1 MLKLARWCSAH
12 RRLVVVLWVVVFLAA
27 LGISGAVGTQYGN
40 NFSLPGTD
48 SQRAADLL
56 SGGFRAQAGDVDQIV
71 FHTTGG
77 TLAAPAARARVEAI
91 LAKVAALPH
100 VDSVVSPYVSG
111 SHAISRDGTIGFATV
126 TFDERANVL
135 PVPAVT
141 RVVDTARAGGKPTL
155 QVELNGQAIEQ
166 AINRS
171 VSYTFAVGIGAAI
184 IVLLISFGS
193 LLAMGL
199 PIATALLGLG
209 TGFGLIGLLSR
220 VASMPDF
227 AGELAL
233 MIGLGVGVDYA
244 LFILTR
250 YREAYR
256 RNGHDVGAAVGEAMN
271 TAGRAVIFAGTTV
284 VIALMGMFALG
295 VGLLNGLAIA
305 AALAVLLVLA
315 ASLTLLPALLT
326 FFGPRIGRP
335 GVLARRRGAAAA
347 KAGDMPGTAAA
358 ATSRD
363 ERSTFWTRWIV
374 AIQRRP
380 WAALLAS
387 TVLMLTLAAP
397 ALALRLGNTDAGN
410 DSTSQ
415 TTRRAYDLLAKGFGQ
430 GFSGPLL
437 IAAELPH
444 ARGTAPLAQ
453 LGDAVR
459 NTPGVALVG
468 ATRISPSGRVATISA
483 YPTTSPQSRATEQL
497 VKHLRADVIP
507 ALARRTGM
515 TAHVG
520 GATATQIDF
529 SRVLAERLP
538 YFIGVVVLL
547 SALVLMVVFRSL
559 LIPLQ
564 AAVMNLLSI
573 AASLGIVVAV
583 FQWGW
588 LGSLFGIAG
597 GPIAAFLPVMV
608 FAIVFGLS
616 MDYEVFLVSRIHEEW
631 THGADSSTAVR
642 EGLIRTG
649 RVITAAAAVMVVVFA
664 SFIGGGERVIELFGL
679 ALASAVFLDA
689 LVIRVLMLPAT
700 LQLLGERTWWFPG
713 WLDRVLPRFALEPSE
728 TDTAMAGAATPAHP
742 PHGAP
747 QPVVRPSSNPSG
759 ASSSS

>member
-1 MLKLARWCSAH
+1 MLKLARWCATH
-12 RRLVVVLWVVVFLAA
+12 RRLVVVAWIVVLLGA
-27 LGISGAVGTQYGN
+27 LGVSSAAGTSYDDG
-40 NFSLPGTD
+40 FSLPGTD
-48 SQRAADLL
+48 SQRASDLL
-56 SGGFRAQAGDVDQIV
+56 SGGFSAQAGDHDQIV
-71 FHTTGG
+71 FHTRAG
-77 TLAAPAARARVEAI
+77 TLTRPVARARVQGI
-91 LAKVAALPH
+91 LARVARLPH
-100 VDSVVSPYVSG
+100 VDSVVSPYSSG
-111 SHAISRDGTIGFATV
+111 SHAISSDGTIGFATV
-126 TFDERANVL
+126 NFDERANAL
-135 PVPAVT
+135 SNSAVK
-141 RVVDTARAGGKPTL
+141 RVIATARAGASPSL
-155 QVELNGQAIEQ
+155 QVELGGPAVEQ
-166 AINRS
+166 ATNGS
-171 VSYTFAVGIGAAI
+171 VGYTFVVGVGAAI
-184 IVLLISFGS
+184 VVLLISFGS

-209 TGFGLIGLLSR
+209 TGFGLIGLLSQ
-220 VASMPDF
+220 VMAMPDF

-256 RNGHDVGAAVGEAMN
+256 RNGGEVEAAVGQAMN

-295 VGLLNGLAIA
+295 VGLLNGLAVS
-305 AALAVLLVLA
+305 AALAVLTVLA

-326 FFGPRIGRP
+326 FFGARIGRP
-335 GVLARRRGAAAA
+335 GVLGRRRRARAARTPAA
-347 KAGDMPGTAAA
+347 QD
-358 ATSRD
+358 D
-363 ERSTFWTRWIV
+363 RSTFWTRWIAV
-374 AIQRRP
+374 IQRRP
-380 WAALLAS
+380 WAALVAS
-387 TVLMLTLAAP
+387 TVMMLALATP
-397 ALALRLGNTDAGN
+397 ALALRMGNTDAGN
-410 DSTSQ
+410 DSTSH
-415 TTRRAYDLLAKGFGQ
+415 TTRRAYDLLAKGFGR

-437 IAAELPH
+437 IAAKLPRSGER
-444 ARGTAPLAQ
+444 ARVAQ
-453 LGDAVR
+453 LAAAVR
-459 NTPGVALVG
+459 ATPGVAQVG
-468 ATRISPSGRVATISA
+468 EARISPTGRVAALSA
-483 YPTTSPQSRATEQL
+483 YPTTSPQSTATERL

-507 ALARRTGM
+507 GLARRTGM
-515 TAHVG
+515 TAYIG
-520 GATATQIDF
+520 GATAAEIDF
-529 SRVLAERLP
+529 SRVLAQRLP

-588 LGSLFGIAG
+588 LGSLFGIAA
-597 GPIAAFLPVMV
+597 GPIIAFLPVMV

-631 THGADSSTAVR
+631 THGADSSSAVR

-713 WLDRVLPRFALEPSE
+713 WLDRVLPRFALEPAE
-728 TDTAMAGAATPAHP
+728 TTPAAAH
-742 PHGAP
+742 AP
-747 QPVVRPSSNPSG
+747 AHVHRTDRVPANKVSADATRG
-759 ASSSS
+759 

>member
-1 MLKLARWCSAH
+1 MLRLARWCSTH
-12 RRLVVVLWVVVFLAA
+12 RRFVVVAWIAVFIGA
-27 LGISGAVGTQYGN
+27 LGLSSAVGPEYGN
-40 NFSLPGTD
+40 SFSLPGTD
-48 SQRAADLL
+48 SQRASDLL
-56 SGGFRAQAGDVDQIV
+56 SGGYRSEAGDVDQIV
-71 FHTTGG
+71 FHTRTG
-77 TLAAPAARARVEAI
+77 TLSDRAARMRVEAI
-91 LAKVAALPH
+91 LARVGRLPH
-100 VDSVVSPYVSG
+100 VVSVLSPYSTG
-111 SHAISRDGTIGFATV
+111 SRAISRDGTIGFATV
-126 TFDERANVL
+126 DFDERADV
-135 PVPAVT
+135 VPKSAVQ
-141 RVVDTARAGGKPTL
+141 RVIDTARGGATGTL
-155 QVELNGQAIEQ
+155 QVELGGQAIEQ
-166 AINRS
+166 ATNGS
-171 VSYTFAVGIGAAI
+171 VSYTFVVGIGAAI
-184 IVLLISFGS
+184 AVLLISFGS

-199 PIATALLGLG
+199 PITTALLGLG
-209 TGFGLIGLLSR
+209 TGFGLIALLSH
-220 VASMPDF
+220 VMSMPDF

-233 MIGLGVGVDYA
+233 MIGLGVGVDYS

-250 YREAYR
+250 FREAYR
-256 RNGHDVGAAVGEAMN
+256 RGGGDVAAAVGEAMN

-295 VGLLNGLAIA
+295 VGLLNGLAVA

-326 FFGPRIGRP
+326 TFGARMGRP
-335 GVLARRRGAAAA
+335 GVLARRRKASAEAEAGTGA
-347 KAGDMPGTAAA
+347 GSDA
-358 ATSRD
+358 ATALQD
-363 ERSTFWTRWIV
+363 ERSSFWTRWITT
-374 AIQRRP
+374 IQRRP
-380 WAALLAS
+380 WAALIAS
-387 TVLMLTLAAP
+387 TAIMLTLAAP

-410 DSTSQ
+410 DPTSH

-437 IAAELPH
+437 IAAKLPH
-444 ARGTAPLAQ
+444 TGQTAPMDRLAA
-453 LGDAVR
+453 AVR
-459 NTPGVALVG
+459 ATPGVAQV
-468 ATRISPSGRVATISA
+468 ATPRISPSGKVATIAA
-483 YPTTSPQSRATEQL
+483 YPTTSPQSRDTEQL

-507 ALARRTGM
+507 VLARSTGM
-515 TAHVG
+515 TAHIG
-520 GATATQIDF
+520 GSTATQIDF

-538 YFIGVVVLL
+538 FFIGVVVLL

-564 AAVMNLLSI
+564 AAIMNLLSI

-588 LGSLFGIAG
+588 LGSLFGISG

-631 THGADSSTAVR
+631 THGADHSTAVR

-713 WLDRVLPRFALEPSE
+713 WLDRILPRFALEPSE
-728 TDTAMAGAATPAHP
+728 EAADGPQAQSPAHP
-742 PHGAP
+742 GAGGS
-747 QPVVRPSSNPSG
+747 QPMVRPASNPSG
-759 ASSSS
+759 TAG

>member
-1 MLKLARWCSAH
+1 MLKVARWCGTH
-12 RRLVVVLWVVVFLAA
+12 RRFVVIAWIVVFIAA
-27 LGISGAVGTQYGN
+27 LGLSSAAGRDYGN
-40 NFSLPGTD
+40 SFSLPGTD

-56 SGGFRAQAGDVDQIV
+56 SAGFRSEAGDVDQIV
-71 FHTTGG
+71 FHTRSG
-77 TLAAPAARARVEAI
+77 TLSAPATRARVQAI
-91 LAKVAALPH
+91 LARVTRLPH
-100 VDSVVSPYVSG
+100 VDSVQSPYGSG
-111 SHAISRDGTIGFATV
+111 ARTISRDGTIGFATV
-126 TFDERANVL
+126 NFDERADV
-135 PVPAVT
+135 VPKSAVQ
-141 RVVDTARAGGKPTL
+141 RVVDTARGGGTATL
-155 QVELNGQAIEQ
+155 QVELGGQAIEQ
-166 AINRS
+166 ATNGS
-171 VSYTFAVGIGAAI
+171 VSYTFVVGIGAAI
-184 IVLLISFGS
+184 VVLLISFGS

-199 PIATALLGLG
+199 PITTALLGLG

-220 VASMPDF
+220 VMSMPDF

-250 YREAYR
+250 FREAYR
-256 RNGHDVGAAVGEAMN
+256 RNGGDVAAGVGEAMN

-295 VGLLNGLAIA
+295 VGLLNGLAVA

-315 ASLTLLPALLT
+315 ASLTLLPALLSA
-326 FFGPRIGRP
+326 FGARMGRP
-335 GVLARRRGAAAA
+335 GVLARRRRAQPETPA
-347 KAGDMPGTAAA
+347 TAQ
-358 ATSRD
+358 D
-363 ERSTFWTRWIV
+363 DRSSFWTRWITI
-374 AIQRRP
+374 IQRRP
-380 WAALLAS
+380 WAALIAS
-387 TVLMLTLAAP
+387 TAIMLTLAAP
-397 ALALRLGNTDAGN
+397 VLALRLGNTDAGN
-410 DSTSQ
+410 DSTSH

-437 IAAELPH
+437 IAARLP
-444 ARGTAPLAQ
+444 RTRQTAPVQQLA
-453 LGDAVR
+453 ATVR
-459 NTPGVALVG
+459 ATPGVALV
-468 ATRISPSGRVATISA
+468 AKPRISPSGEVATISA

-497 VKHLRADVIP
+497 VKHLRADVMP
-507 ALARRTGM
+507 ALARSTGM
-515 TAHVG
+515 TAHIG
-520 GATATQIDF
+520 GSTATQIDF

-573 AASLGIVVAV
+573 AASLGLVVAV

-588 LGSLFGIAG
+588 LGSLFGISG

-631 THGADSSTAVR
+631 THGAGSSGAVR

-700 LQLLGERTWWFPG
+700 LQILGERTWWFPG
-713 WLDRVLPRFALEPSE
+713 WLDRVLPRFALEPAEDAVGGVQSRPP
-728 TDTAMAGAATPAHP
+728 AHTPA
-742 PHGAP
+742 GGS
-747 QPVVRPSSNPSG
+747 QPAVRPASRPSSSAG
-759 ASSSS
+759 

>member
-12 RRLVVVLWVVVFLAA
+12 RRLVIVTWIVVFVAA
-27 LGISGAVGTQYGN
+27 LGLSAAVGTNYGN
-40 NFSLPGTD
+40 SFSLPGTD
-48 SQRAADLL
+48 SQRASDLL
-56 SGGFRAQAGDVDQIV
+56 SRGFRTEAGDVDQIV
-71 FHTTGG
+71 FHAGSGG
-77 TLAAPAARARVEAI
+77 LAAPATRARVQAI

-100 VDSVVSPYVSG
+100 VDSVISPYDGG

-126 TFDERANVL
+126 NFDERANVL
-135 PVPAVT
+135 PVPAVK
-141 RVVDTARAGGKPTL
+141 RVVDTARAGGTPTL
-155 QVELNGQAIEQ
+155 QVELGGQAIEQ
-166 AINRS
+166 ATNGSIG
-171 VSYTFAVGIGAAI
+171 YTFAVGIGAAI
-184 IVLLISFGS
+184 VVLLISFGS

-209 TGFGLIGLLSR
+209 TGFGLIGIFSR
-220 VASMPDF
+220 VMSMPDF

-250 YREAYR
+250 FREAYR
-256 RNGHDVGAAVGEAMN
+256 RNGGDVAAAVGEAMN

-295 VGLLNGLAIA
+295 VGLLNGLAVA
-305 AALAVLLVLA
+305 AALAVLVVLA

-326 FFGPRIGRP
+326 SFGARLGRP
-335 GVLARRRGAAAA
+335 GVLARRRKATPDQAPAAMQ
-347 KAGDMPGTAAA
+347 D
-358 ATSRD
+358 D
-363 ERSTFWTRWIV
+363 RSSFWTRWI
-374 AIQRRP
+374 ATIQRRP
-380 WAALLAS
+380 WAALIAS
-387 TVLMLTLAAP
+387 TAIMLTLATP
-397 ALALRLGNTDAGN
+397 VLALRLGNTDAGN
-410 DSTSQ
+410 DSTGH
-415 TTRRAYDLLAKGFGQ
+415 TTRRAYDLLAKGFGR
-430 GFSGPLL
+430 GFSGPLM
-437 IAAELPH
+437 IAVKLPH
-444 ARGTAPLAQ
+444 AGEQAQ
-453 LGDAVR
+453 LAHLAAAVR
-459 NTPGVALVG
+459 ATPGVALVV
-468 ATRISPSGRVATISA
+468 APRVSPSGEVATISA
-483 YPTTSPQSRATEQL
+483 YPTTSPQSTDTEQL
-497 VKHLRADVIP
+497 VKHLRSDVIP
-507 ALARRTGM
+507 ALARSTPM
-515 TAHVG
+515 TAYIG
-520 GATATQIDF
+520 GATATQLDF

-538 YFIGVVVLL
+538 FFIGVVVLL
-547 SALVLMVVFRSL
+547 SALVLMIVFRSL

-588 LGSLFGIAG
+588 LGSLFGVSG

-631 THGADSSTAVR
+631 THGAGNSAAVR

-700 LQLLGERTWWFPG
+700 LQILGERTWWFPG
-713 WLDRVLPRFALEPSE
+713 WLDRLLPRFALEPAE
-728 TDTAMAGAATPAHP
+728 TSDSGAQAEGVPAH
-742 PHGAP
+742 GAQGAS
-747 QPVVRPSSNPSG
+747 QPVVRPSSSPTSAG
-759 ASSSS
+759 